1 MKALRITKSYG
12 QVVDLPGIEL
22 QLSLWLNDATNG
34 DYTLTLERT
43 KKPRSNEQNRLMS
56 VWFNC
61 IAKSWT
67 EATGRG
73 FTAQDAHDAYCL
85 MLLPKELPNGKRI
98 PGETKGLT
106 SEEMTD
112 FLNKVQADAATEYG
126 ITLLSITDPIYELW
140 SRQYQN
146 Y

>member
-1 MKALRITKSYG
+1 MKAIRFTKSCG
-12 QVVDLPGIEL
+12 VVPERVTVEQQV
-22 QLSLWLNDATNG
+22 SLWLNDATNG
-34 DYTLTLERT
+34 DYTLTLEKT
-43 KKPRSNEQNRLMS
+43 KKPRSNEQNKLMW

-112 FLNKVQADAATEYG
+112 FLNKVQADAASEYG